1 MQKIS
6 LQKRSFFNSIGLDTK
21 NIPSELKIKTTNL
34 TKKIPSEDIVFF
46 KNKNLVTSER
56 KHFRLKNLIGTVS
69 NEFDGK
75 SWIEIFV
82 NNDKSDEMIK
92 QYFKN
97 PNYYFKELRKL
108 DQTSL
113 NHNNEIELYEDNG
126 KFFVKDGT
134 ARLALMMTKYLLE
147 TSRAKTKEEQSLIN
161 KQYIFA
167 ANVKSVPKDRDIIY
181 LINML
186 IEIYGAKLK
195 ISKVPGNYECKYI
208 LQYGDRTFE
217 INSKKELENFI
228 KNSYLPK
235 SYKSEEK
242 LKNKIIGLTQIGI
255 SYKLNEE
262 NEDAFL
268 VMGKI
273 FPNYEFF
280 VKYYKKAQKYNIEN
294 KLFSKLDLENI
305 TYEVIL
311 KNLIKIVKDE
321 EKKIKE
327 DNIKVTKEKKEN
339 KNKENKEKNQRKN
352 VSEAKKESQKSKSIK
367 DNTVT
372 KEKKELDTAEDIKKK
387 LDDNKKRIN
396 EQIDLITE
404 NIETTYYRLK
414 SEEAR
419 IMDIANSTNITLN
432 IDKMNDDSI
441 NASINSIKE
450 NILKM
455 HKKINSAEE
464 IEDLKNINELS
475 KDLNKVIDIKN
486 IVEGYSNEMENIFK
500 TCFNKEIQRLI
511 TDSKI
516 EKLEK
521 QKNEIEQEKCSFFSK
536 LLGKAKLKQARLD
549 NINLKKQLILSES
562 QYINKSYY
570 YLEDGLSEV
579 YTYLKEETDET
590 CLSEIRLFLRNIE
603 QNSRIKSMISQ
614 DKLNN
619 LVKEKMEQKRNLP
632 QLVLSKEKRK
642 LFSKAQINLMEE
654 KNNELK
660 RVIQITRANSLKLQN
675 TGMIP
680 ILGNIKT
687 TKSINK
693 FCNNLNEINNTLKYQ
708 NQ

>member
-21 NIPSELKIKTTNL
+21 NIPSELKVKTTNL
-34 TKKIPSEDIVFF
+34 TKKIPSEDVVFF

-69 NEFDGK
+69 NEYDGK

-147 TSRAKTKEEQSLIN
+147 TSRAQTKEEQSLIN

-167 ANVKSVPKDRDIIY
+167 ANVKSAPKDRDVIY

-195 ISKVPGNYECKYI
+195 ISKVPGNYECKYV
-208 LQYGDRTFE
+208 LQYGDKIFE

-242 LKNKIIGLTQIGI
+242 LKSKIAGLTKIGI

-280 VKYYKKAQKYNIEN
+280 VKYYKKAQKYDIEN

-311 KNLIKIVKDE
+311 KNLIKVVKDE

-327 DNIKVTKEKKEN
+327 DNLKVTKENKSKEKKE
-339 KNKENKEKNQRKN
+339 KKQKKN
-352 VSEAKKESQKSKSIK
+352 VSEVKKEDQKLKNAK
-367 DNTVT
+367 NNTE
-372 KEKKELDTAEDIKKK
+372 KNEKKEADKAEELRKK
-387 LDDNKKRIN
+387 LDENKKKIN
-396 EQIDLITE
+396 EQVDLITE
-404 NIETTYYRLK
+404 NIETTYYKLK

-419 IMDIANSTNITLN
+419 VMDIANSTNITLN

-450 NILKM
+450 NIIKM
-455 HKKINSAEE
+455 HKKINSAEK

-475 KDLNKVIDIKN
+475 KDLNKIIDSKN

-500 TCFNKEIQRLI
+500 TCFNKEIQKLI
-511 TDSKI
+511 TDSKLK
-516 EKLEK
+516 KLEK
-521 QKNEIEQEKCSFFSK
+521 QRLEIEQEKCSFFSK
-536 LLGKAKLKQARLD
+536 LLGKAKLKQAKLD

-590 CLSEIRLFLRNIE
+590 CLSDIRLFLRNIE
-603 QNSRIKSMISQ
+603 QNSQIKNMINQ

-632 QLVLSKEKRK
+632 QLVLSKEKHK

-687 TKSINK
+687 TKSISK

>member
-1 MQKIS
+1 
-6 LQKRSFFNSIGLDTK
+6 
-21 NIPSELKIKTTNL
+21 
-34 TKKIPSEDIVFF
+34 
-46 KNKNLVTSER
+46 
-56 KHFRLKNLIGTVS
+56 
-69 NEFDGK
+69 
-75 SWIEIFV
+75 
-82 NNDKSDEMIK
+82 
-92 QYFKN
+92 
-97 PNYYFKELRKL
+97 
-108 DQTSL
+108 
-113 NHNNEIELYEDNG
+113 
-126 KFFVKDGT
+126 
-134 ARLALMMTKYLLE
+134 MMTKYLLE
-147 TSRAKTKEEQSLIN
+147 TSRAQTKEEQSLIN

-167 ANVKSVPKDRDIIY
+167 ANVKSAPKDRDVIY

-186 IEIYGAKLK
+186 IEIYGTKLK
-195 ISKVPGNYECKYI
+195 ISKVPGNYECKYV
-208 LQYGDRTFE
+208 LQYGDRIFE

-242 LKNKIIGLTQIGI
+242 LKSKIAGLTKIGI
-255 SYKLNEE
+255 SYKLNEKS
-262 NEDAFL
+262 EDAFL

-311 KNLIKIVKDE
+311 KNLIKVVKDE

-327 DNIKVTKEKKEN
+327 DNLKVTKENKSKEKKE
-339 KNKENKEKNQRKN
+339 KKQKKN
-352 VSEAKKESQKSKSIK
+352 VSEAKKEKQKLKSAK
-367 DNTVT
+367 NNT
-372 KEKKELDTAEDIKKK
+372 EKKEEDKAEELRKK
-387 LDDNKKRIN
+387 LDENKKKIN
-396 EQIDLITE
+396 EQVDLITE
-404 NIETTYYRLK
+404 NIETTYYKLK

-419 IMDIANSTNITLN
+419 VMDIANSTNITLN

-450 NILKM
+450 NIIKT
-455 HKKINSAEE
+455 HKKINSAGK
-464 IEDLKNINELS
+464 IDDLKNINELS
-475 KDLNKVIDIKN
+475 KDLNKIIDSKN
-486 IVEGYSNEMENIFK
+486 IVEGYSNEMESIFK
-500 TCFNKEIQRLI
+500 TCFNKEIQKLI
-511 TDSKI
+511 TDSKLK
-516 EKLEK
+516 KLEK
-521 QKNEIEQEKCSFFSK
+521 QRLEIEQEKCSFFSK
-536 LLGKAKLKQARLD
+536 LLGKAKLKQAKLD

-579 YTYLKEETDET
+579 YTYLKEEIDET
-590 CLSEIRLFLRNIE
+590 CLSDIRLFLRNIE
-603 QNSRIKSMISQ
+603 QNSQIKNMINQ

>member
-21 NIPSELKIKTTNL
+21 NIPSELKVKTTNL
-34 TKKIPSEDIVFF
+34 TKKIPSEDVVFF

-69 NEFDGK
+69 NEYDGK

-147 TSRAKTKEEQSLIN
+147 TSRAQTKEEQSLIN

-167 ANVKSVPKDRDIIY
+167 ANVKSAPKDRDVIY

-195 ISKVPGNYECKYI
+195 ISKVPGNYECKYV
-208 LQYGDRTFE
+208 LQYGDKIFE

-242 LKNKIIGLTQIGI
+242 LKSKIAGLTKIGI

-280 VKYYKKAQKYNIEN
+280 VKYYKKAQKYDIEN

-311 KNLIKIVKDE
+311 KNLIKVVKDE

-327 DNIKVTKEKKEN
+327 DNLKVTKENKSKEKKE
-339 KNKENKEKNQRKN
+339 KKQKKN
-352 VSEAKKESQKSKSIK
+352 VSEVKKEDQKLKNAK
-367 DNTVT
+367 NNTE
-372 KEKKELDTAEDIKKK
+372 KNEKKEADKAEELRKK
-387 LDDNKKRIN
+387 LDENKKKIN
-396 EQIDLITE
+396 EQVDLITE
-404 NIETTYYRLK
+404 NIETTYYKLK

-419 IMDIANSTNITLN
+419 VMDIANSTNITLN

-450 NILKM
+450 NIIKM
-455 HKKINSAEE
+455 HKKINSADK

-475 KDLNKVIDIKN
+475 KDLNKIIDSKN

-500 TCFNKEIQRLI
+500 TCFNKEIQKLI
-511 TDSKI
+511 TDSKLK
-516 EKLEK
+516 KLEK
-521 QKNEIEQEKCSFFSK
+521 QRLEIEQEKCSFFSK
-536 LLGKAKLKQARLD
+536 LLGKAKLKQAKLD

-579 YTYLKEETDET
+579 YTYLKGETDET
-590 CLSEIRLFLRNIE
+590 CLSDIRLFLRNIE
-603 QNSRIKSMISQ
+603 QNSQIKNMINQ

-632 QLVLSKEKRK
+632 QLVLSKEKHK

-687 TKSINK
+687 TKSISK

>member
-21 NIPSELKIKTTNL
+21 NIPSELKVKTTNL
-34 TKKIPSEDIVFF
+34 TKKIPSEDVVFF

-69 NEFDGK
+69 NEYDGK

-147 TSRAKTKEEQSLIN
+147 TSRAQTKEEQSLIN

-167 ANVKSVPKDRDIIY
+167 ANVKSAPKDRDVIY

-186 IEIYGAKLK
+186 IEIYGTKLK
-195 ISKVPGNYECKYI
+195 ISKVPGNYECKYV
-208 LQYGDRTFE
+208 LQYGDRIFE

-242 LKNKIIGLTQIGI
+242 LKSKIAGLTKIGI
-255 SYKLNEE
+255 SYKLNEKS
-262 NEDAFL
+262 EDAFL

-311 KNLIKIVKDE
+311 KNLIKVVKDE

-327 DNIKVTKEKKEN
+327 DNLKVTKENKSKEKKE
-339 KNKENKEKNQRKN
+339 KKQKKN
-352 VSEAKKESQKSKSIK
+352 VSEAKKEEQKLKSAK
-367 DNTVT
+367 NNT
-372 KEKKELDTAEDIKKK
+372 EKKEEDKAEELRKK
-387 LDDNKKRIN
+387 LDENKKKIN
-396 EQIDLITE
+396 EQVDLITE
-404 NIETTYYRLK
+404 NIETTYYKLK

-419 IMDIANSTNITLN
+419 VMDIANSTNITLN

-450 NILKM
+450 NIIKT
-455 HKKINSAEE
+455 HKKINSAEK
-464 IEDLKNINELS
+464 IDDLKNINELS
-475 KDLNKVIDIKN
+475 KDLNKIINSKN
-486 IVEGYSNEMENIFK
+486 IVEGYSNEMESIFK
-500 TCFNKEIQRLI
+500 TCFNKEIQKLI
-511 TDSKI
+511 TDSKLK
-516 EKLEK
+516 KLEK
-521 QKNEIEQEKCSFFSK
+521 QRLEIEQEKCSFFSK
-536 LLGKAKLKQARLD
+536 LLGKAKLKQAKLD

-590 CLSEIRLFLRNIE
+590 CLSDIRLFLRNIE
-603 QNSRIKSMISQ
+603 QNSQIKNMINQ

>member
-21 NIPSELKIKTTNL
+21 NIPSELKVKTTNL
-34 TKKIPSEDIVFF
+34 TKKIPSEDVVFF

-69 NEFDGK
+69 NEYDGK

-147 TSRAKTKEEQSLIN
+147 TSRAQTKEEQSLIN

-167 ANVKSVPKDRDIIY
+167 ANVKSAPKDRDVIY

-186 IEIYGAKLK
+186 IEIYGTKLK
-195 ISKVPGNYECKYI
+195 ISKVPGNYECKYV
-208 LQYGDRTFE
+208 LQYGDRIFE

-242 LKNKIIGLTQIGI
+242 LKSKIAGLTKIGI
-255 SYKLNEE
+255 SYKLNEKS
-262 NEDAFL
+262 EDAFL

-273 FPNYEFF
+273 FQNYEFF

-311 KNLIKIVKDE
+311 KNLIKVVKDE

-327 DNIKVTKEKKEN
+327 DNLKVTKENKSKEKKE
-339 KNKENKEKNQRKN
+339 KKQKKN
-352 VSEAKKESQKSKSIK
+352 VSEAKKEEQKLKSAK
-367 DNTVT
+367 NNT
-372 KEKKELDTAEDIKKK
+372 EKKEEDKAEELRKK
-387 LDDNKKRIN
+387 LDENKKKIN
-396 EQIDLITE
+396 EQVDLITE
-404 NIETTYYRLK
+404 NIETTYYKLK

-419 IMDIANSTNITLN
+419 VMDIANSTNITLN

-450 NILKM
+450 NIIKT
-455 HKKINSAEE
+455 HKKINSAEK
-464 IEDLKNINELS
+464 IDDLKNINELS
-475 KDLNKVIDIKN
+475 KDLNKIIDSKN

-500 TCFNKEIQRLI
+500 TCFNKEIQKLI
-511 TDSKI
+511 TDSKLK
-516 EKLEK
+516 KLEK
-521 QKNEIEQEKCSFFSK
+521 QRLEIEQEKCSFFSK
-536 LLGKAKLKQARLD
+536 LLGKAKLKQAKLD

-590 CLSEIRLFLRNIE
+590 CLSDIRLFLRNIE
-603 QNSRIKSMISQ
+603 QNSQIKNMINQ

>member
-21 NIPSELKIKTTNL
+21 NIPSELKVKTTNL
-34 TKKIPSEDIVFF
+34 TKKIPSEDVVFF

-69 NEFDGK
+69 NEYDGK

-147 TSRAKTKEEQSLIN
+147 TSRAQTKEEQSLIN

-167 ANVKSVPKDRDIIY
+167 ANVKSAPKDRDVIY

-186 IEIYGAKLK
+186 IEIYGTKLK
-195 ISKVPGNYECKYI
+195 ISKVPGNYECKYV
-208 LQYGDRTFE
+208 LQYGDRIFE

-242 LKNKIIGLTQIGI
+242 LKSKIAGLTKIGI
-255 SYKLNEE
+255 SYKLNEKS
-262 NEDAFL
+262 EDAFL

-311 KNLIKIVKDE
+311 KNLIKVVKDE

-327 DNIKVTKEKKEN
+327 DNLKVTKENKSKEKKE
-339 KNKENKEKNQRKN
+339 KKQKKN
-352 VSEAKKESQKSKSIK
+352 VSEAKKEEQKLKNAK
-367 DNTVT
+367 NNT
-372 KEKKELDTAEDIKKK
+372 EKKEEDKAEELRKK
-387 LDDNKKRIN
+387 LDENKKKIN
-396 EQIDLITE
+396 EQVDLITE
-404 NIETTYYRLK
+404 NIETTYYKLK

-419 IMDIANSTNITLN
+419 VMDIANSTNITLN

-450 NILKM
+450 NIIKT
-455 HKKINSAEE
+455 HKKINSAEK
-464 IEDLKNINELS
+464 IDDLKNINELS
-475 KDLNKVIDIKN
+475 KDLNKIIDSKN

-500 TCFNKEIQRLI
+500 TCFNKEIQKLI
-511 TDSKI
+511 TDSKLK
-516 EKLEK
+516 KLEK
-521 QKNEIEQEKCSFFSK
+521 QRLEIEQEKCSFFSK
-536 LLGKAKLKQARLD
+536 LLGKAKLKQAKLD

-579 YTYLKEETDET
+579 YTYLKEESDET
-590 CLSEIRLFLRNIE
+590 CLSDIRLFLRNIE
-603 QNSRIKSMISQ
+603 QNSQIKNMINQ

-642 LFSKAQINLMEE
+642 LFSKTQINLMEE

>member
-21 NIPSELKIKTTNL
+21 NIPSELKVKTTNL
-34 TKKIPSEDIVFF
+34 TKKIPSEDVIFF

-69 NEFDGK
+69 NEYDGK

-147 TSRAKTKEEQSLIN
+147 TSRAQTKEEQSLIN

-167 ANVKSVPKDRDIIY
+167 ANVKSAPKDRDVIY

-186 IEIYGAKLK
+186 IEIYGTKLK
-195 ISKVPGNYECKYI
+195 ISKVPGNYECKYV
-208 LQYGDRTFE
+208 LQYGDRIFE

-242 LKNKIIGLTQIGI
+242 LKSKIAGLTKIGI
-255 SYKLNEE
+255 SYKLNEKS
-262 NEDAFL
+262 EDAFL

-311 KNLIKIVKDE
+311 KNLIKVVKDE

-327 DNIKVTKEKKEN
+327 DNLKVTKENKSKEKKE
-339 KNKENKEKNQRKN
+339 KKQKKN
-352 VSEAKKESQKSKSIK
+352 VSEAKKEEQKLKSAK
-367 DNTVT
+367 NNT
-372 KEKKELDTAEDIKKK
+372 EKKEEDKAEELRKK
-387 LDDNKKRIN
+387 LDENKKKIN
-396 EQIDLITE
+396 EQVDLITE
-404 NIETTYYRLK
+404 NIETTYYKLK

-419 IMDIANSTNITLN
+419 VMDIANSTNITLN

-450 NILKM
+450 NIIKT
-455 HKKINSAEE
+455 HKKINSAEK
-464 IEDLKNINELS
+464 IDDLKNINELS
-475 KDLNKVIDIKN
+475 KDLNKIIDSKN
-486 IVEGYSNEMENIFK
+486 IVEGYSNEMESIFK
-500 TCFNKEIQRLI
+500 TCFNKEIQKLI
-511 TDSKI
+511 TDSKLK
-516 EKLEK
+516 KLEK
-521 QKNEIEQEKCSFFSK
+521 QRLEIEQEKCSFFSK
-536 LLGKAKLKQARLD
+536 LLGKAKLKQAKLD

-590 CLSEIRLFLRNIE
+590 CLSDIRLFLRNIE
-603 QNSRIKSMISQ
+603 QNSQIKNMINQ

>member
-21 NIPSELKIKTTNL
+21 NIPSELKVKTTNL
-34 TKKIPSEDIVFF
+34 TKKIPSEDVVFF

-69 NEFDGK
+69 NEYDGK

-147 TSRAKTKEEQSLIN
+147 TSRAQTKEEQSLIN

-167 ANVKSVPKDRDIIY
+167 ANVKSVPKDRDVIY

-186 IEIYGAKLK
+186 IEIYGTKLK
-195 ISKVPGNYECKYI
+195 ISKVPGNYECKYV
-208 LQYGDRTFE
+208 LQYGDRIFE

-242 LKNKIIGLTQIGI
+242 LKSKIAGLTKIGI
-255 SYKLNEE
+255 SYKLNEKS
-262 NEDAFL
+262 EDAFL

-280 VKYYKKAQKYNIEN
+280 VKYYKRAQKYNIEN
-294 KLFSKLDLENI
+294 KLFSKLDIENI

-311 KNLIKIVKDE
+311 KNLIKVVKDE

-327 DNIKVTKEKKEN
+327 DNLKVTKENKSKEKKE
-339 KNKENKEKNQRKN
+339 KKQKKN
-352 VSEAKKESQKSKSIK
+352 VSEAKKEEQKLKNAK
-367 DNTVT
+367 NNT
-372 KEKKELDTAEDIKKK
+372 EKKEEDKAEELRKK
-387 LDDNKKRIN
+387 LDENKKKIN
-396 EQIDLITE
+396 EQVDLITE
-404 NIETTYYRLK
+404 NIETTYYKLK

-419 IMDIANSTNITLN
+419 VMDIANSTNITLN

-450 NILKM
+450 NIIKT
-455 HKKINSAEE
+455 HKKINSAEK
-464 IEDLKNINELS
+464 IDDLKNINELS
-475 KDLNKVIDIKN
+475 KDLNKIIDSKN

-500 TCFNKEIQRLI
+500 TCFNKEIQKLI
-511 TDSKI
+511 TDSKLK
-516 EKLEK
+516 KLEK
-521 QKNEIEQEKCSFFSK
+521 QRLEIEQEKCSFFSK
-536 LLGKAKLKQARLD
+536 LLGKAKLKQAKLD

-579 YTYLKEETDET
+579 YTYLKEESDET
-590 CLSEIRLFLRNIE
+590 CLSDIRLFLRNIE
-603 QNSRIKSMISQ
+603 QNSQIKNMINQ

-642 LFSKAQINLMEE
+642 LFSKTQINLMEE

>member
-21 NIPSELKIKTTNL
+21 NIPSELKVKTTNL
-34 TKKIPSEDIVFF
+34 TKKIPSEDVVFF

-69 NEFDGK
+69 NEYDGK

-147 TSRAKTKEEQSLIN
+147 TSRAQTKEEQNLIN

-167 ANVKSVPKDRDIIY
+167 ANVKSAPKDRDVIY

-186 IEIYGAKLK
+186 IEIYGTKLK
-195 ISKVPGNYECKYI
+195 ISKVPGNYECKYV
-208 LQYGDRTFE
+208 LQYGDRIFE

-242 LKNKIIGLTQIGI
+242 LKSKIAGLTKIGI
-255 SYKLNEE
+255 SYKLNEKS
-262 NEDAFL
+262 EDAFL

-311 KNLIKIVKDE
+311 KNLIKVVKDE

-327 DNIKVTKEKKEN
+327 DNLKVTKENKSKEKKE
-339 KNKENKEKNQRKN
+339 KKQKKN
-352 VSEAKKESQKSKSIK
+352 VSEAKKEEQKLKSTK
-367 DNTVT
+367 NNT
-372 KEKKELDTAEDIKKK
+372 EKKEEDKAEELRKK
-387 LDDNKKRIN
+387 LDENKKKIN
-396 EQIDLITE
+396 EQVDLITE
-404 NIETTYYRLK
+404 NIETTYYKLK

-419 IMDIANSTNITLN
+419 VMDIANSTNITLN

-450 NILKM
+450 NIIKT
-455 HKKINSAEE
+455 HKKINSAGK
-464 IEDLKNINELS
+464 IDDLKNINELS
-475 KDLNKVIDIKN
+475 KDLNKIIDSKN
-486 IVEGYSNEMENIFK
+486 IVEGYSNEMESIFK
-500 TCFNKEIQRLI
+500 TCFNKEIQKLI
-511 TDSKI
+511 TDSKLK
-516 EKLEK
+516 KLEK
-521 QKNEIEQEKCSFFSK
+521 QRLEIEQEKCSFFSK
-536 LLGKAKLKQARLD
+536 LLGKAKLKQAKLD

-579 YTYLKEETDET
+579 YTYLKEEIDET
-590 CLSEIRLFLRNIE
+590 CLSDIRLFLRNIE
-603 QNSRIKSMISQ
+603 QNSQIKNMINQ

>member
-21 NIPSELKIKTTNL
+21 NIPSELKVKTTNL
-34 TKKIPSEDIVFF
+34 TKKIPSEDVVFF

-69 NEFDGK
+69 NEYDGK

-147 TSRAKTKEEQSLIN
+147 TSRAQTKEEQSLIN

-167 ANVKSVPKDRDIIY
+167 ANVKSAPKDRDVIY

-186 IEIYGAKLK
+186 IEIYGTKLK
-195 ISKVPGNYECKYI
+195 ISKVPGNYECKYV
-208 LQYGDRTFE
+208 LQYGDRIFE

-242 LKNKIIGLTQIGI
+242 LKSKIAGLTKIGI
-255 SYKLNEE
+255 SYKLNEKS
-262 NEDAFL
+262 EDAFL

-311 KNLIKIVKDE
+311 KNLIKVVKDE

-327 DNIKVTKEKKEN
+327 DNLKVTKENKSKEKKE
-339 KNKENKEKNQRKN
+339 KKQKKN
-352 VSEAKKESQKSKSIK
+352 VSEAKKEKQKLKSAK
-367 DNTVT
+367 NNT
-372 KEKKELDTAEDIKKK
+372 EKKEEDKAEELRKK
-387 LDDNKKRIN
+387 LDENKKKIN
-396 EQIDLITE
+396 EQVDLITE
-404 NIETTYYRLK
+404 NIETTYYKLK

-419 IMDIANSTNITLN
+419 VMDIANSTNITLN

-450 NILKM
+450 NIIKT
-455 HKKINSAEE
+455 HKKINSAGK
-464 IEDLKNINELS
+464 IDDLKNINELS
-475 KDLNKVIDIKN
+475 KDLNKIIDSKN
-486 IVEGYSNEMENIFK
+486 IVEGYSNEMESIFK
-500 TCFNKEIQRLI
+500 TCFNKEIQKLI
-511 TDSKI
+511 TDSKLK
-516 EKLEK
+516 KLEK
-521 QKNEIEQEKCSFFSK
+521 QRLEIEQEKCSFFSK
-536 LLGKAKLKQARLD
+536 LLGKAKLKQAKLD

-579 YTYLKEETDET
+579 YTYLKEEIDET
-590 CLSEIRLFLRNIE
+590 CLSDIRLFLRNIE
-603 QNSRIKSMISQ
+603 QNSQIKNMINQ

-680 ILGNIKT
+680 MLGNIKT

>member
-21 NIPSELKIKTTNL
+21 NIPSELKVKTTNL
-34 TKKIPSEDIVFF
+34 TKKIPSEDVVFF

-69 NEFDGK
+69 NEYDGK

-147 TSRAKTKEEQSLIN
+147 TSRAQTKEEQSLIN

-167 ANVKSVPKDRDIIY
+167 ANVKSAPKDRDVIY

-195 ISKVPGNYECKYI
+195 ISKVPGNYECKYV
-208 LQYGDRTFE
+208 LQYGDKIFE

-242 LKNKIIGLTQIGI
+242 LKSKIAGLTKIGI

-311 KNLIKIVKDE
+311 KNLIKVVKDE

-327 DNIKVTKEKKEN
+327 DNLKVTKENKSKEKKE
-339 KNKENKEKNQRKN
+339 KKQKKN
-352 VSEAKKESQKSKSIK
+352 VSEVKKEDQKLKNAK
-367 DNTVT
+367 NNTE
-372 KEKKELDTAEDIKKK
+372 KNEKKEADKAEELRKK
-387 LDDNKKRIN
+387 LDENKKKIN
-396 EQIDLITE
+396 EQVDLITE
-404 NIETTYYRLK
+404 NIETTYYKLK

-419 IMDIANSTNITLN
+419 VMDIANSTNITLN

-450 NILKM
+450 NIIKM
-455 HKKINSAEE
+455 HKKINSAEK

-475 KDLNKVIDIKN
+475 KDLNKIIDSKN

-500 TCFNKEIQRLI
+500 TCFNKEIQKLI
-511 TDSKI
+511 TDSKLK
-516 EKLEK
+516 KLEK
-521 QKNEIEQEKCSFFSK
+521 QRLEIEQEKCSFFSK
-536 LLGKAKLKQARLD
+536 LLGKAKLKQAKLD

-579 YTYLKEETDET
+579 YTYLKGETDET
-590 CLSEIRLFLRNIE
+590 CLSDIRLFLRNIE
-603 QNSRIKSMISQ
+603 QNSQIKNMINQ

-632 QLVLSKEKRK
+632 QLVLSKEKHK

-687 TKSINK
+687 TKSISK

>member
-21 NIPSELKIKTTNL
+21 NIPSELKVKTTNL
-34 TKKIPSEDIVFF
+34 TKKIPSEDVVFF

-69 NEFDGK
+69 NEYDGK

-147 TSRAKTKEEQSLIN
+147 TSRAQTKEEQSLIN

-167 ANVKSVPKDRDIIY
+167 ANVKSAPKDRDVIY

-186 IEIYGAKLK
+186 IEIYGTKLK
-195 ISKVPGNYECKYI
+195 ISKVPGNYECKYV
-208 LQYGDRTFE
+208 LQYGDRIFE

-242 LKNKIIGLTQIGI
+242 LKSKIAGLTKIGI
-255 SYKLNEE
+255 SYKLNEKS
-262 NEDAFL
+262 EDAFL

-311 KNLIKIVKDE
+311 NNLIKVVKDE

-327 DNIKVTKEKKEN
+327 DNLKVTKENKSKEKKE
-339 KNKENKEKNQRKN
+339 KKQKKN
-352 VSEAKKESQKSKSIK
+352 VSEAKKEKQKLKSAK
-367 DNTVT
+367 NNT
-372 KEKKELDTAEDIKKK
+372 EKKEEDKAEELRKK
-387 LDDNKKRIN
+387 LDENKKKIN
-396 EQIDLITE
+396 EQVDLITE
-404 NIETTYYRLK
+404 NIETTYYKLK

-419 IMDIANSTNITLN
+419 VMDIANSTNITLN

-450 NILKM
+450 NIIKT
-455 HKKINSAEE
+455 HKKINSAGK
-464 IEDLKNINELS
+464 IDDLKNINELS
-475 KDLNKVIDIKN
+475 KDLNKIIDSKN
-486 IVEGYSNEMENIFK
+486 IVEGYSNEMESIFK
-500 TCFNKEIQRLI
+500 TCFNKEIQKLI
-511 TDSKI
+511 TDSKLK
-516 EKLEK
+516 KLEK
-521 QKNEIEQEKCSFFSK
+521 QRLEIEQEKCSFFSK
-536 LLGKAKLKQARLD
+536 LLGKAKLKQAKLD

-590 CLSEIRLFLRNIE
+590 CLSDIRLFLRNIE
-603 QNSRIKSMISQ
+603 QNSQIKNMINQ

>member
-21 NIPSELKIKTTNL
+21 NIPSELKVKTTNL
-34 TKKIPSEDIVFF
+34 TKKIPSEDVVFF

-69 NEFDGK
+69 NEYDGK

-147 TSRAKTKEEQSLIN
+147 TSRAQTKEEQSLIN

-167 ANVKSVPKDRDIIY
+167 ANVKSAPKDRDVIY

-186 IEIYGAKLK
+186 IEIYGTKLK
-195 ISKVPGNYECKYI
+195 ISKVPGNYECKYV
-208 LQYGDRTFE
+208 LQYGDRIFE

-242 LKNKIIGLTQIGI
+242 LKSKIAGLTKIGI
-255 SYKLNEE
+255 SYKLNEKS
-262 NEDAFL
+262 EDAFL

-280 VKYYKKAQKYNIEN
+280 IKYYKKAQKYNIEN

-311 KNLIKIVKDE
+311 KNLIKVVKDE

-327 DNIKVTKEKKEN
+327 DNLKVTKENKSKEKKE
-339 KNKENKEKNQRKN
+339 KKQKKN
-352 VSEAKKESQKSKSIK
+352 VSEAKEENQKLKNAK
-367 DNTVT
+367 NNT
-372 KEKKELDTAEDIKKK
+372 EKKEEDKAEELRKK
-387 LDDNKKRIN
+387 LDENKKKIN
-396 EQIDLITE
+396 EQVDLITE
-404 NIETTYYRLK
+404 NIETTYYKLK

-419 IMDIANSTNITLN
+419 VMDIANSTNITLN

-450 NILKM
+450 NIIKT
-455 HKKINSAEE
+455 HKKINSAEK
-464 IEDLKNINELS
+464 IDDLKNINELS
-475 KDLNKVIDIKN
+475 KDLNKIIDSKN
-486 IVEGYSNEMENIFK
+486 IVEGYSNEMESIFK
-500 TCFNKEIQRLI
+500 TCFNKEIQKLI
-511 TDSKI
+511 TDSKLK
-516 EKLEK
+516 KLEK
-521 QKNEIEQEKCSFFSK
+521 QRLEIEQEKCSFFSK
-536 LLGKAKLKQARLD
+536 LLGKAKLKQAKLD

-590 CLSEIRLFLRNIE
+590 CLSDIRLFLRNIE
-603 QNSRIKSMISQ
+603 QNSQIKNMINQ

>member
-21 NIPSELKIKTTNL
+21 NIPSELKVKTTNL
-34 TKKIPSEDIVFF
+34 TKKIPSEDVVFF

-69 NEFDGK
+69 NEYDGK

-147 TSRAKTKEEQSLIN
+147 TSRAQTKEEQSLIN

-167 ANVKSVPKDRDIIY
+167 ANVKSVPKDRDVIY

-186 IEIYGAKLK
+186 IEIYGTKLK
-195 ISKVPGNYECKYI
+195 ISKVPGNYECKYV
-208 LQYGDRTFE
+208 LQYGDRIFE

-242 LKNKIIGLTQIGI
+242 LKSKIAGLTKIGI
-255 SYKLNEE
+255 SYKLNEKS
-262 NEDAFL
+262 EDAFL

-294 KLFSKLDLENI
+294 KLFSKLDIENI

-311 KNLIKIVKDE
+311 KNLIKVVKDE

-327 DNIKVTKEKKEN
+327 DNLKVTKENKSKEKKE
-339 KNKENKEKNQRKN
+339 KKQKKN
-352 VSEAKKESQKSKSIK
+352 VSEVKKEDKKLK
-367 DNTVT
+367 NAKNNT
-372 KEKKELDTAEDIKKK
+372 EKKEEDKAEELRKK
-387 LDDNKKRIN
+387 LDENKKKIN
-396 EQIDLITE
+396 EQVDLITE
-404 NIETTYYRLK
+404 NIETTYYKLK

-419 IMDIANSTNITLN
+419 VMDIANSTNITLN

-450 NILKM
+450 NIIKT
-455 HKKINSAEE
+455 HKKINSAEK
-464 IEDLKNINELS
+464 IDDLKNINELS
-475 KDLNKVIDIKN
+475 KDLNKIIDSKN

-500 TCFNKEIQRLI
+500 TCFNKEIQKLI
-511 TDSKI
+511 TDSKLK
-516 EKLEK
+516 KLEK
-521 QKNEIEQEKCSFFSK
+521 QRLEIEQEKCSFFSK
-536 LLGKAKLKQARLD
+536 LLGKAKLKQAKLD

-579 YTYLKEETDET
+579 YTYLKEESDET
-590 CLSEIRLFLRNIE
+590 CLSDIRLFLRNIE
-603 QNSRIKSMISQ
+603 QNSQIKNMINQ

-642 LFSKAQINLMEE
+642 LFSKTQINLMEE

>member
-21 NIPSELKIKTTNL
+21 NIPSELKVKTTNL
-34 TKKIPSEDIVFF
+34 TKKIPSEDVVFF

-69 NEFDGK
+69 NEYDGK

-147 TSRAKTKEEQSLIN
+147 TSRAQTKEEQSLIN

-167 ANVKSVPKDRDIIY
+167 ANVKSAPKDRDVIY

-186 IEIYGAKLK
+186 IEIYGTKLK
-195 ISKVPGNYECKYI
+195 ISKVPGNYECKYV
-208 LQYGDRTFE
+208 LQYGDRIFE

-242 LKNKIIGLTQIGI
+242 LKSKIAGLTKIGI
-255 SYKLNEE
+255 SYKLNEKS
-262 NEDAFL
+262 EDAFL

-311 KNLIKIVKDE
+311 KNLIKVVKDE

-327 DNIKVTKEKKEN
+327 DNLKVTKENKSKEKKE
-339 KNKENKEKNQRKN
+339 KKQKKN
-352 VSEAKKESQKSKSIK
+352 VSEAKKEKQKLKSAK
-367 DNTVT
+367 NNT
-372 KEKKELDTAEDIKKK
+372 EKKEEDKAEELRKK
-387 LDDNKKRIN
+387 LDENKKKIN
-396 EQIDLITE
+396 EQVDLITE
-404 NIETTYYRLK
+404 NIETTYYKLK

-419 IMDIANSTNITLN
+419 VMDIANSTNITLN

-450 NILKM
+450 NIIKT
-455 HKKINSAEE
+455 HKKINSAGK
-464 IEDLKNINELS
+464 IDDLKNINELS
-475 KDLNKVIDIKN
+475 KDLNKIIDSKN
-486 IVEGYSNEMENIFK
+486 IVEGYSNEMESIFK
-500 TCFNKEIQRLI
+500 TCFNKEIQKLI
-511 TDSKI
+511 TDSKLK
-516 EKLEK
+516 KLEK
-521 QKNEIEQEKCSFFSK
+521 QRLEIEQEKCSFFSK
-536 LLGKAKLKQARLD
+536 LLGKAKLKQAKLD

-579 YTYLKEETDET
+579 YTYLKEEIDET
-590 CLSEIRLFLRNIE
+590 CLSDIRLFLRNIE
-603 QNSRIKSMISQ
+603 QNSQIKNMINQ

>member
-21 NIPSELKIKTTNL
+21 NIPSELKVKTTNL
-34 TKKIPSEDIVFF
+34 TKKIPSEDVVFF

-69 NEFDGK
+69 NEYDGK

-82 NNDKSDEMIK
+82 NNDKSDEIIK

-147 TSRAKTKEEQSLIN
+147 TSRAQTKEEQSLIN

-167 ANVKSVPKDRDIIY
+167 ANVKSAPKDRDVIY

-186 IEIYGAKLK
+186 IEIYGTKLK
-195 ISKVPGNYECKYI
+195 ISKVPGNYECKYV
-208 LQYGDRTFE
+208 LQYGDRIFE

-242 LKNKIIGLTQIGI
+242 LKSKIAGLTKIGI
-255 SYKLNEE
+255 SYKLNEKS
-262 NEDAFL
+262 EDAFL

-311 KNLIKIVKDE
+311 KNLIKVVKDE

-327 DNIKVTKEKKEN
+327 DNLKVTKENKSKEKKE
-339 KNKENKEKNQRKN
+339 KKQKKN
-352 VSEAKKESQKSKSIK
+352 VSEAKKEEQKLKSAK
-367 DNTVT
+367 NNT
-372 KEKKELDTAEDIKKK
+372 EKKEEDKAEELRKK
-387 LDDNKKRIN
+387 LNENKEKIN
-396 EQIDLITE
+396 EQVDLITE
-404 NIETTYYRLK
+404 NIETTYYKLK

-419 IMDIANSTNITLN
+419 VMDIANSTNITLN

-450 NILKM
+450 NIIKT
-455 HKKINSAEE
+455 HKKINSAEK
-464 IEDLKNINELS
+464 IDDLKNINELS
-475 KDLNKVIDIKN
+475 KDLNKIIDSKN
-486 IVEGYSNEMENIFK
+486 IVEGYSNEMESIFK
-500 TCFNKEIQRLI
+500 TCFNKEIQKLI
-511 TDSKI
+511 TDSKLK
-516 EKLEK
+516 KLEK
-521 QKNEIEQEKCSFFSK
+521 QRLEIEQEKCSFFSK
-536 LLGKAKLKQARLD
+536 LLGKAKLKQAKLD

-590 CLSEIRLFLRNIE
+590 CLSDIRLFLRNIE
-603 QNSRIKSMISQ
+603 QNSQIKNMINQ

>member
-21 NIPSELKIKTTNL
+21 NIPSELKVKTTNL
-34 TKKIPSEDIVFF
+34 TKKIPSEDVVFF

-69 NEFDGK
+69 NEYDGK

-147 TSRAKTKEEQSLIN
+147 TSRAQTKEEQSLIN

-167 ANVKSVPKDRDIIY
+167 ANVKSAPKDRDVIY

-186 IEIYGAKLK
+186 IEIYGTKLK
-195 ISKVPGNYECKYI
+195 ISKVPGNYECKYV
-208 LQYGDRTFE
+208 LQYGDRIFE

-242 LKNKIIGLTQIGI
+242 LKSKIAGLTKIGI
-255 SYKLNEE
+255 SYKLNEKS
-262 NEDAFL
+262 EDAFL

-311 KNLIKIVKDE
+311 KNLIKVVKDK

-327 DNIKVTKEKKEN
+327 DNLKVTKENKSKEKKE
-339 KNKENKEKNQRKN
+339 KKQKKN
-352 VSEAKKESQKSKSIK
+352 VSEAKKEEQKLKSAK
-367 DNTVT
+367 NNT
-372 KEKKELDTAEDIKKK
+372 EKKEEDKAEELRKK
-387 LDDNKKRIN
+387 LDENKKKIN
-396 EQIDLITE
+396 EQVDLITE
-404 NIETTYYRLK
+404 NIETTYYKLK

-419 IMDIANSTNITLN
+419 VMDIANSTNVTLN

-450 NILKM
+450 NIIKT
-455 HKKINSAEE
+455 HKKINSAEK
-464 IEDLKNINELS
+464 IDDLKNINELS
-475 KDLNKVIDIKN
+475 KDLNKIIDSKN
-486 IVEGYSNEMENIFK
+486 IVEGYSNEMESIFK
-500 TCFNKEIQRLI
+500 TCFNKEIQKLI
-511 TDSKI
+511 TDSKLK
-516 EKLEK
+516 KLEK
-521 QKNEIEQEKCSFFSK
+521 QRLEIEQEKCSFFSK
-536 LLGKAKLKQARLD
+536 LLGKAKLKQAKLD

-579 YTYLKEETDET
+579 YTYLKEEADET
-590 CLSEIRLFLRNIE
+590 CLSDIRLFLRNIE
-603 QNSRIKSMISQ
+603 QNSQIKNMINQ

>member
-21 NIPSELKIKTTNL
+21 NIPSELKVKTTNL
-34 TKKIPSEDIVFF
+34 TKKIPSEDVVFF

-69 NEFDGK
+69 NEYDGK

-147 TSRAKTKEEQSLIN
+147 TSRAQTKEEQSLIN

-167 ANVKSVPKDRDIIY
+167 ANVKSAPKDRDVIY

-195 ISKVPGNYECKYI
+195 ISKVPGNYECKYV
-208 LQYGDRTFE
+208 LQYGDRIFE

-242 LKNKIIGLTQIGI
+242 LKSKIAGLTKIGI

-311 KNLIKIVKDE
+311 KNLIKVVKDE

-327 DNIKVTKEKKEN
+327 DNLKVTKEN
-339 KNKENKEKNQRKN
+339 KSKEKKQKKN
-352 VSEAKKESQKSKSIK
+352 VSEVKKEDQK
-367 DNTVT
+367 
-372 KEKKELDTAEDIKKK
+372 
-387 LDDNKKRIN
+387 
-396 EQIDLITE
+396 
-404 NIETTYYRLK
+404 
-414 SEEAR
+414 
-419 IMDIANSTNITLN
+419 
-432 IDKMNDDSI
+432 
-441 NASINSIKE
+441 
-450 NILKM
+450 
-455 HKKINSAEE
+455 
-464 IEDLKNINELS
+464 LS
-475 KDLNKVIDIKN
+475 
-486 IVEGYSNEMENIFK
+486 
-500 TCFNKEIQRLI
+500 R
-511 TDSKI
+511 
-516 EKLEK
+516 
-521 QKNEIEQEKCSFFSK
+521 
-536 LLGKAKLKQARLD
+536 A
-549 NINLKKQLILSES
+549 
-562 QYINKSYY
+562 
-570 YLEDGLSEV
+570 
-579 YTYLKEETDET
+579 
-590 CLSEIRLFLRNIE
+590 
-603 QNSRIKSMISQ
+603 
-614 DKLNN
+614 
-619 LVKEKMEQKRNLP
+619 
-632 QLVLSKEKRK
+632 
-642 LFSKAQINLMEE
+642 KAQFR
-654 KNNELK
+654 KPW
-660 RVIQITRANSLKLQN
+660 A
-675 TGMIP
+675 
-680 ILGNIKT
+680 
-687 TKSINK
+687 
-693 FCNNLNEINNTLKYQ
+693 
-708 NQ
+708 

>member
-21 NIPSELKIKTTNL
+21 NIPSELKVKTTNL
-34 TKKIPSEDIVFF
+34 TKKIPSEDVVFF

-69 NEFDGK
+69 NEYDGK

-147 TSRAKTKEEQSLIN
+147 TSRAQTKEEQSLIN

-167 ANVKSVPKDRDIIY
+167 ANVKSAPKDRDVIY

-186 IEIYGAKLK
+186 IEIYGTKLK
-195 ISKVPGNYECKYI
+195 ISKVPGNYECKYV
-208 LQYGDRTFE
+208 LQYGDRIFE

-242 LKNKIIGLTQIGI
+242 LKSKIAGLTKIGI
-255 SYKLNEE
+255 SYKLNEKS
-262 NEDAFL
+262 EDAFL

-311 KNLIKIVKDE
+311 KNLIKVVKDE

-327 DNIKVTKEKKEN
+327 DNLKVTKENKSKEKKE
-339 KNKENKEKNQRKN
+339 KKQKKN
-352 VSEAKKESQKSKSIK
+352 VSEAKKEEQKLKNAK
-367 DNTVT
+367 NNT
-372 KEKKELDTAEDIKKK
+372 EKKEEDKAEELRKK
-387 LDDNKKRIN
+387 LDENKKKIN
-396 EQIDLITE
+396 EQVDLITE
-404 NIETTYYRLK
+404 NIETTYYKLK

-419 IMDIANSTNITLN
+419 VMDIANSTNITLN

-450 NILKM
+450 NIIKT
-455 HKKINSAEE
+455 HKKINSAEK
-464 IEDLKNINELS
+464 IDDLKNINELS
-475 KDLNKVIDIKN
+475 KDLNKIIDSKN
-486 IVEGYSNEMENIFK
+486 IVEGYSNEMESIFK
-500 TCFNKEIQRLI
+500 TCFNKEIQKLI
-511 TDSKI
+511 TDSKLK
-516 EKLEK
+516 KLEK
-521 QKNEIEQEKCSFFSK
+521 QRLEIEQEKCSFFSK
-536 LLGKAKLKQARLD
+536 LLGKAKLKQAKLD

-579 YTYLKEETDET
+579 YTYLKEEIDET
-590 CLSEIRLFLRNIE
+590 CLSDIRLFLRNIE
-603 QNSRIKSMISQ
+603 QNSQIKNMINQ

>member
-21 NIPSELKIKTTNL
+21 NIPSELKVKTTNL
-34 TKKIPSEDIVFF
+34 TKKIPSEDVVFF

-69 NEFDGK
+69 NEYDGK

-147 TSRAKTKEEQSLIN
+147 TSRAQTKEEQSLIN

-167 ANVKSVPKDRDIIY
+167 ANVKSAPKDRDVIY

-186 IEIYGAKLK
+186 IEIYGTKLK
-195 ISKVPGNYECKYI
+195 ISKVPGNYECKYV
-208 LQYGDRTFE
+208 LQYGDRIFE

-242 LKNKIIGLTQIGI
+242 LKSKIAGLTKIGI
-255 SYKLNEE
+255 SYKLNEKS
-262 NEDAFL
+262 EDAFL

-311 KNLIKIVKDE
+311 KNLIKVVKDE

-327 DNIKVTKEKKEN
+327 DNLKVTKENKSKEKKE
-339 KNKENKEKNQRKN
+339 KKQKKN
-352 VSEAKKESQKSKSIK
+352 VSEAKKEKQKLKSAK
-367 DNTVT
+367 NNT
-372 KEKKELDTAEDIKKK
+372 EKKEEDKAEELRKK
-387 LDDNKKRIN
+387 LDENKKKIN
-396 EQIDLITE
+396 EQVDLITE
-404 NIETTYYRLK
+404 NIETTYYKLK

-419 IMDIANSTNITLN
+419 VMDIANSTNITLN

-450 NILKM
+450 NIIKT
-455 HKKINSAEE
+455 HKKINSAGK
-464 IEDLKNINELS
+464 IDDLKNINELS
-475 KDLNKVIDIKN
+475 KDLNKIIDSKN
-486 IVEGYSNEMENIFK
+486 IVEGYSNEMESIFK
-500 TCFNKEIQRLI
+500 TCFNKEIQKLI
-511 TDSKI
+511 TDSKLK
-516 EKLEK
+516 KLEK
-521 QKNEIEQEKCSFFSK
+521 QRLEIEQEKCSFFSK
-536 LLGKAKLKQARLD
+536 LLGKAKLKQAKLD

-590 CLSEIRLFLRNIE
+590 CLSDIRLFLRNIE
-603 QNSRIKSMISQ
+603 QNSQIKNMINQ

-632 QLVLSKEKRK
+632 QLILSKEKRK

>member
-21 NIPSELKIKTTNL
+21 NIPSELKVKTTNL
-34 TKKIPSEDIVFF
+34 TKKIPSENVVFF

-69 NEFDGK
+69 NEYDGK

-147 TSRAKTKEEQSLIN
+147 TSRAQTKEEQSLIN

-167 ANVKSVPKDRDIIY
+167 ANVKSAPKDRDVIY

-186 IEIYGAKLK
+186 IEIYGTKLK
-195 ISKVPGNYECKYI
+195 ISKVPGNYECKYV
-208 LQYGDRTFE
+208 LQYGDRIFE

-242 LKNKIIGLTQIGI
+242 LKSKIAGLTKIGI
-255 SYKLNEE
+255 SYKLNEKS
-262 NEDAFL
+262 EDAFL

-311 KNLIKIVKDE
+311 KNLIKVVKDE

-327 DNIKVTKEKKEN
+327 DNLKVTKENKSKEKKE
-339 KNKENKEKNQRKN
+339 KKQKKN
-352 VSEAKKESQKSKSIK
+352 VSEAKKEKQKLKSAK
-367 DNTVT
+367 NNT
-372 KEKKELDTAEDIKKK
+372 EKKEEDKAEELRKK
-387 LDDNKKRIN
+387 LDENKKKIN
-396 EQIDLITE
+396 EQVDLITE
-404 NIETTYYRLK
+404 NIETTYYKLK

-419 IMDIANSTNITLN
+419 VMDIANSTNITLN

-450 NILKM
+450 NIIKT
-455 HKKINSAEE
+455 HKKINSAGK
-464 IEDLKNINELS
+464 IDDLKNINELS
-475 KDLNKVIDIKN
+475 KDLNKIIDSKN
-486 IVEGYSNEMENIFK
+486 IVEGYSNEMESIFK
-500 TCFNKEIQRLI
+500 TCFNKEIQKLI
-511 TDSKI
+511 TDSKLK
-516 EKLEK
+516 KLEK
-521 QKNEIEQEKCSFFSK
+521 QRLEIEQEKCSFFSK
-536 LLGKAKLKQARLD
+536 LLGKAKLKQAKLD

-590 CLSEIRLFLRNIE
+590 CLSDIRLFLRNIE
-603 QNSRIKSMISQ
+603 QNSQIKNMINQ

>member
-21 NIPSELKIKTTNL
+21 NIPSELKVKTTNL
-34 TKKIPSEDIVFF
+34 TKKIPSEDVVFF

-69 NEFDGK
+69 NEYDGK

-147 TSRAKTKEEQSLIN
+147 TSRAQTKEEQSLIN

-167 ANVKSVPKDRDIIY
+167 ANVKSAPKDRDVIY

-186 IEIYGAKLK
+186 IEIYGTKLK
-195 ISKVPGNYECKYI
+195 ISKVPGNYECKYV
-208 LQYGDRTFE
+208 LQYGDRIFE

-242 LKNKIIGLTQIGI
+242 LKSKIAGLTKIGI
-255 SYKLNEE
+255 SYKLNEKS
-262 NEDAFL
+262 EDAFL

-311 KNLIKIVKDE
+311 KNLIKVVKDE

-327 DNIKVTKEKKEN
+327 DNLKVTKENKSKEKKE
-339 KNKENKEKNQRKN
+339 KKQKKN
-352 VSEAKKESQKSKSIK
+352 VSEAKEENQKLKNAK
-367 DNTVT
+367 NNT
-372 KEKKELDTAEDIKKK
+372 EKKEEDKAEELRKK
-387 LDDNKKRIN
+387 LDENKKKIN
-396 EQIDLITE
+396 EQVDLITE
-404 NIETTYYRLK
+404 NIETTYYKLK

-419 IMDIANSTNITLN
+419 VMDIANSTNITLN

-441 NASINSIKE
+441 NASINLIKE
-450 NILKM
+450 NIIKT
-455 HKKINSAEE
+455 HKKINSAEK
-464 IEDLKNINELS
+464 IDDLKNINELS
-475 KDLNKVIDIKN
+475 KDLNKIIDSKN
-486 IVEGYSNEMENIFK
+486 IVEGYSNEMESIFK
-500 TCFNKEIQRLI
+500 TCFNKEIQKLI
-511 TDSKI
+511 TDSKLK
-516 EKLEK
+516 KLEK
-521 QKNEIEQEKCSFFSK
+521 QRLEIEQEKCSFFSK
-536 LLGKAKLKQARLD
+536 LLGKAKLKQAKLD

-590 CLSEIRLFLRNIE
+590 CLSDIRLFLRNIE
-603 QNSRIKSMISQ
+603 QNSQIKNMINQ